1 VRSVSLTTVF
11 AIAMAVTLPAA
22 AQIQPPPQ
30 QPSSSAAPASLQ
42 MPPSIQ
48 IFQGGVP
55 SGLPTGETITI
66 PVLDAIRRALD
77 HNLGVLLADQQI
89 GRANGERWIALSNL
103 LPNVTG
109 RVSEAR
115 QEINLAAFGFGSS
128 PGSPFEGIPSIVGP
142 FNVFDARVFLSQSVF
157 DSNAI
162 NNARAESHNLESARL
177 LQQSA
182 RDLVI
187 HVASTLYVEALA
199 ASARAESARAQQQTA
214 QTLYDQAVD
223 LKTSGLIAG
232 IDLLRAQVQLST
244 ETQRVTSTANEFEK
258 VKLQLARVMGLPLG
272 QPFALDPNLPGLP
285 DPDLSFEQTVERAY
299 GQRPD
304 YQAALER
311 VKAAEASRRA
321 ATGEALPSARI
332 NADYGAI
339 GLTPSDAESTFTV
352 VGGVVV
358 PIFQGNRAH
367 GRVLK
372 AEADL
377 RQRQAEAEDMRASI
391 YYEVRT
397 AYLDLQ
403 ATREQLQVA
412 TRARDLAAQ
421 QLTQARDRFAAGV
434 ASNIE
439 VVQAQEAVA
448 LASEQFIQAEFGFDL
463 AKGALIRGTGT
474 SQEVLR
480 QLLGGTR

>member
-30 QPSSSAAPASLQ
+30 QPSSSPAPASLQ

-272 QPFALDPNLPGLP
+272 QPFALDSNLPGLP